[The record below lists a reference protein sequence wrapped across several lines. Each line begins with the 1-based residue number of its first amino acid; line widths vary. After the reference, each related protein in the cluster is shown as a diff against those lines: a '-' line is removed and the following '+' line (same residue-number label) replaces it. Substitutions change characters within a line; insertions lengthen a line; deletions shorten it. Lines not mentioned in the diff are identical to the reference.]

1 MHTRLGGHDLTAVTL
16 IDFNLGTIVKDCF
29 FADRPLDEFNA
40 LWRQQDDAAT
50 DIQPLSLAD
59 ARARIAD
66 AVEVGARTWPPVES
80 EDWPASRP
88 LLEWILRSMPTG
100 GTGFDRP
107 EWPEEEIERLADR
120 FLASPYGRAFAGSAD
135 RSIVDD
141 LLWYRTGYG
150 YGDPLRWS
158 GAAVEI
164 LLLDWYPR
172 KIVAEL
178 ELLLRM
184 PAVLRA
190 FIRFAHAEAGLD
202 ESLTADTLR
211 AVDGFEPEYRDAV
224 GRPRRQGPEAL
235 LERMGV
241 LDPLA
246 DDSDG
251 LLDFA
256 DLERFQRSMLA
267 EMVGG
272 EQQLDRLTA
281 EPLPDEPFDDHGI
294 PDQIAGRVAETLAL
308 VDRCCDELL
317 DTEHR
322 TAVRRLLH
330 DVAIAD
336 PRGFD
341 GRSKPRTA
349 AAGLCWMV
357 GRANESVGYGDL
369 QTQELMAWFGLKTA
383 PVARAESI
391 RRALGLDPLSW
402 PASLGSARY
411 LTGERRAALV
421 EQRDLGA

>member
-1 MHTRLGGHDLTAVTL
+1 MET
-16 IDFNLGTIVKDCF
+16 
-29 FADRPLDEFNA
+29 
-40 LWRQQDDAAT
+40 
-50 DIQPLSLAD
+50 
-59 ARARIAD
+59 
-66 AVEVGARTWPPVES
+66 GARTWPPEES

-88 LLEWILRSMPTG
+88 LLEWILRSMPAG
-100 GTGFDRP
+100 GSGFDRP
-107 EWPEEEIERLADR
+107 EWPEGETERLTDR
-120 FLASPYGRAFAGSAD
+120 FLASPYGHGFTTSEDGST
-135 RSIVDD
+135 VDD

-172 KIVAEL
+172 KIVAEP

-184 PAVLRA
+184 PDVLRA
-190 FIRFAHAEAGLD
+190 FIRFAHAESGLD

-211 AVDGFEPEYRDAV
+211 AVDAFEPEYRDAIR
-224 GRPRRQGPEAL
+224 RPHRQGPEAL

-246 DDSDG
+246 DDSDDVI
-251 LLDFA
+251 DFA

-267 EMVGG
+267 DMVGG

-281 EPLPDEPFDDHGI
+281 EPLPDEPFDDQGI
-294 PDQIAGRVAETLAL
+294 PDQIADRVAETLAL
-308 VDRCCDELL
+308 VDRCCEELL

-330 DVAIAD
+330 DVAIAH

-341 GRSKPRTA
+341 GRSRPRTA

-357 GRANESVGYGDL
+357 GRANASVGYGDL
-369 QTQELMAWFGLKTA
+369 QTQELMAWFGLKA
-383 PVARAESI
+383 PPVTRAYSI
-391 RRALGLDPLSW
+391 QRALGLDPLSS

-411 LTGERRAALV
+411 LTGERRAALID
-421 EQRDLGA
+421 QRDQA